1 MKKPYSEEK
10 TGLKQEL
17 KKFSLILFSFLFY
30 YDSLAQIPIN
40 GFCRYESHQVDSGYT
55 GIFSLNF
62 NNDSFTDLIL
72 FNSSDR
78 KIQPLRGQSNADF
91 TMLRHSLAPVEFSR
105 LQYVFDNNKNIT
117 AIAYTSRRSMQAGL
131 LQFTPLGQPVIS
143 NSVRFDSYPEHVSVA
158 DINLNGVQELLI
170 SGSAFD
176 GLSILYI
183 DNKKLR
189 ERKIVSRESFLSA
202 HFIDASNDGF
212 SDIAA
217 FNIFTNSIDLY
228 YNNGHG
234 HFRKVR
240 AIPVNE
246 KIISFRTFDL
256 NLDSYEDIIYSDN
269 NSLNILYNDFT
280 ASFGKTLKIRT
291 RFTPHKFVMGDFNK
305 DGKIDIAYINTT
317 EGVLSLI
324 FARDEYSFY
333 DEIIYVHKEGLQ
345 HIVPYYSKFIHGIAV
360 ISDKGFVYTLTN
372 LNFLSDKVN
381 LAAGSEPGALT
392 YFDSGNNGI
401 TDICFIDRSDNSL
414 KFILRN
420 YDGIPAVFYSQK
432 LFAYHTNIAV
442 DDSNPDIKKFFCYT
456 PGKRLIEMVVA
467 NFTTNRIERSSL
479 YVPGTIDD
487 LKLKTGS
494 DDFPSIHIAYRSG
507 NKLGLGAFYYRD
519 FRYTFSK
526 MPDIVSNVEGVTIT
540 VNESPAVYFWQRE
553 GTNVSFFRAASEKN
567 DSKPKKIA
575 TIPMDMNFSLQSFS
589 GDLFNMEKDVT
600 LSFFY
605 TADAKVIAIVSDS
618 LISLIKVKEESAV
631 FRIKNKNQ
639 LFFGQLKFDGLKRLF
654 VYQQGQNRIHRADF
668 IHGGKN
674 VIFSRVAEV
683 SSLYSFFIK
692 NMDIKNYHIVYT
704 NEKENCIT
712 ISRL

>member
-30 YDSLAQIPIN
+30 YDSIAQIPIN
-40 GFCRYESHQVDSGYT
+40 GFCRYQSYQVDSGYT

-78 KIQPLRGQSNADF
+78 KIQPLRGKSNADF
-91 TMLRHSLAPVEFSR
+91 MMLRHAYAPVEFSR

-131 LQFTPLGQPVIS
+131 LQFTPLGQTVIS

-176 GLSILYI
+176 GLSILYL
-183 DNKKLR
+183 DNKILR

-240 AIPVNE
+240 SISVNE
-246 KIISFRTFDL
+246 RVMSLRTFDI
-256 NLDSYEDIIYSDN
+256 NLDSYEDIVYSDK
-269 NSLNILYNDFT
+269 NSIYILYNDFT
-280 ASFGKTLKIRT
+280 ASFGKTLTIRT

-317 EGVLSLI
+317 HGALSLI
-324 FARDEYSFY
+324 FARDEFSFY
-333 DEIIYVHKEGLQ
+333 DEIIYFHKEGIN
-345 HIVPYYSKFIHGIAV
+345 HIVPYYSKFIHGVAV
-360 ISDKGFVYTLTN
+360 ISNKGFVYTLTN

-381 LAAGSEPGALT
+381 LAVGSKPGALT
-392 YFDSGNNGI
+392 YFDSGDNGI
-401 TDICFIDRSDNSL
+401 TDLCFIDRSDNSL
-414 KFILRN
+414 KVILRN
-420 YDGIPAVFYSQK
+420 YDGVPAVYYSQK
-432 LFAYHTNIAV
+432 LFEYHTNIAV

-456 PGKRLIEMVVA
+456 PGRRLIEMVVA
-467 NFTTNRIERSSL
+467 NFTSNRIERSSL
-479 YVPGTIDD
+479 YVPGTIDE

-494 DDFPSIHIAYRSG
+494 EDFPSIHIAYRSG
-507 NKLGLGAFYYRD
+507 NKLGLGTFNHRD

-526 MPDIVSNVEGVTIT
+526 IPDIASNAEGVTLT
-540 VNESPAVYFWQRE
+540 VNETPAVYFWQRE
-553 GTNVSFFRAASEKN
+553 GTNVSFFRASSEKN
-567 DSKPKKIA
+567 ETTPKKIA
-575 TIPMDMNFSLQSFS
+575 SIPMDMNFSLQSFT

-600 LSFFY
+600 ISFFY
-605 TADAKVIAIVSDS
+605 TADEKIITIISDS
-618 LISLIKVKEESAV
+618 LISLIKEDEGYAA
-631 FRIKNKNQ
+631 FRINNKNQ
-639 LFFGQLKFDGLKRLF
+639 LFFGQLKLDGLKKLF
-654 VYQQGQNRIHRADF
+654 IYQQGLNYINRADF

-674 VIFSRVAEV
+674 VIFSRIAVV

-692 NMDIKNYHIVYT
+692 NMDFKNYHIIYT